1 MSDAATFEQLLEFI
15 AETLRDAAAK
25 KDGLT
30 REQSEVAVLEAVRAL
45 PPDRLAGLQDRLWRD
60 AVEGFFKVYVD
71 PVVEAE
77 RH

>member
-1 MSDAATFEQLLEFI
+1 MSETATFEQLLEFI

-30 REQSEVAVLEAVRAL
+30 RDEAEDAVLEAVRAL
-45 PPDRLAGLQDRLWRD
+45 PPERLAGIQERLWWD

-71 PVVEAE
+71 PVMEGE